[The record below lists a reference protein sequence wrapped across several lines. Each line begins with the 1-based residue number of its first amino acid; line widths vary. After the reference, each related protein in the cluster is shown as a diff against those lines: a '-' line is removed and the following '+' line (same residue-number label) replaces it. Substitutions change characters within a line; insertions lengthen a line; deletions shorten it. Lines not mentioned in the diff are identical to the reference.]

1 MKVYEAL
8 ARALVEEGVDT
19 AFTLMDEFNMD
30 LVLELGEKLGM
41 RIVTARHEEGAVLM
55 ADGYARV
62 TGRPALAIIGAGPAI
77 AHTGTGLVT
86 MRLRQSPVL
95 VLAADTA
102 RNDLHNAKVFDNRRY
117 AEATVGTFI
126 PLRDAA
132 TLVEDLGRAF
142 RHLRAGAGP
151 VVLNVP
157 GDVFQS
163 SLGTRWHYD
172 APAATLVSQQRTRA
186 APEIVAQ
193 AASTLAAAQRPVIIV
208 GRGAVA
214 SGARQAIAELAKRI
228 GALLACSLRARGYF
242 DADPYF
248 LGIAGGFSTPSA
260 LQLIGEADC
269 VVSVGAGLNW
279 YTTRGGT
286 LFPEA
291 RLIQIDSDPSRI
303 GALLRPDVAMVGDAL
318 ATVSAINEGLECEGI
333 RDGGGFR
340 SDEAGQSIRAS
351 WSYKTGPFV
360 DTPGILDP
368 YQVVAELDELLPAQ
382 RTVVCEGGH
391 YCLFTATG
399 MAVPE
404 PSAFLFG
411 NDFAA
416 MSVGLGISIGAALGR
431 PERHCILFVGDG
443 GLMMSLPELETAARH
458 RIPLTVVVMN
468 DGAYGAEFHKL
479 RAAGKSVELTLFD
492 NPQFEDVA
500 RALGCTGATA
510 RSVDELRSAAAT
522 AGTLDHPL
530 VIDTKIT
537 REVMHWAMKEYL

>member
-8 ARALVEEGVDT
+8 AQALVKEGIDT
-19 AFTLMDEFNMD
+19 VFTVMDEFNMD
-30 LVLELGEKLGM
+30 LVLHLGESLGV
-41 RIVTARHEEGAVLM
+41 RVVSARHEEGAVLM
-55 ADGYARV
+55 ADGYAQV
-62 TGRPALAIIGAGPAI
+62 TGHPALAVIGAGPAI

-95 VLAADTA
+95 VVAADTE
-102 RNDLHNAKVFDNRRY
+102 RNDLHNVKAFDNRSY
-117 AEATVGTFI
+117 AKATVGTFI
-126 PLRDAA
+126 PLRDAC
-132 TLVEDLGRAF
+132 TLAEDLGRAF
-142 RHLRAGAGP
+142 RHLRGGAGP
-151 VVLNVP
+151 VMLNVP

-163 SLGTRWHYD
+163 PLEAHWQHD
-172 APAATLVSQQRTRA
+172 APAAIAVSQQRTQP

-214 SGARQAIAELAKRI
+214 SGAKQAIAEVATRV

-248 LGIAGGFSTPSA
+248 LGIAGGFSTPTA
-260 LQLIGEADC
+260 RHLIGESDC
-269 VVSVGAGLNW
+269 VLSVGASLNW
-279 YTTRGGT
+279 YTTKGGT
-286 LFPEA
+286 LCPKA
-291 RLIQIDSDPSRI
+291 RLIQIDNDPRRI
-303 GALLRPDVAMVGDAL
+303 GALLRPEVAMVGDAL
-318 ATVSAINEGLECEGI
+318 ATVSAINERLECQGVRES
-333 RDGGGFR
+333 RGFR
-340 SDEAGQSIRAS
+340 SDEAERSIRAS
-351 WSYKTGPFV
+351 WSYRKGPFV
-360 DTPGILDP
+360 KTPGLLDP
-368 YQVVAELDELLPAQ
+368 YQVVAELDERLPAQ

-399 MAVPE
+399 MSVPE
-404 PSAFLFG
+404 PSAFQFG

-416 MSVGLGISIGAALGR
+416 MSVGLGISIGAAVGR
-431 PERHCILFVGDG
+431 PDRHCILFVGDG

-458 RIPLTVVVMN
+458 KIPLTVVVMN

-479 RAAGKSVELTLFD
+479 RAAGKSVQLTLFE
-492 NPQFEDVA
+492 NPEFEEVA

-510 RSVDELRSAAAT
+510 RSVDELRSAAAQV
-522 AGTLDHPL
+522 GKLDHPL

>member
-8 ARALVEEGVDT
+8 AQALVKEGIDT
-19 AFTLMDEFNMD
+19 VFTVMDEFNMD
-30 LVLELGEKLGM
+30 LVIQLGEQLGV
-41 RIVTARHEEGAVLM
+41 RVVTARHEEGAVLM

-62 TGRPALAIIGAGPAI
+62 TGRPALAVIGAGPAI

-142 RHLRAGAGP
+142 RHLRGGAGP
-151 VVLNVP
+151 VMLNVP

-163 SLGTRWHYD
+163 SLEAQWHYD
-172 APAATLVSQQRTRA
+172 TLATAVSPQRTRA

-214 SGARQAIAELAKRI
+214 SGARQAIADLATRV
-228 GALLACSLRARGYF
+228 GALLACSLRARGYL

-248 LGIAGGFSTPSA
+248 LGIAGGFATPTA
-260 LQLIGEADC
+260 VQLIGEADC
-269 VVSVGAGLNW
+269 VVSVGASLNW

-291 RLIQIDSDPSRI
+291 RLIQIDSDPRRI

-318 ATVSAINEGLECEGI
+318 ATVSAINERLECEGI
-333 RDGGGFR
+333 RDARGFR
-340 SDEAGQSIRAS
+340 SDEAEQSIRAS
-351 WSYKTGPFV
+351 WSYEKGPFV
-360 DTPGILDP
+360 DAPGLLDP
-368 YQVVAELDELLPAQ
+368 YQVVTELDERLPAQ

-399 MAVPE
+399 MSVPE
-404 PSAFLFG
+404 PSAFQFG

-416 MSVGLGISIGAALGR
+416 MSVGLGISIGAAVGR
-431 PERHCILFVGDG
+431 PDRHCVLFVGDG
-443 GLMMSLPELETAARH
+443 GLMMSLSELETAARH
-458 RIPLTVVVMN
+458 KIPLTVVVMN

-479 RAAGKSVELTLFD
+479 RAAGKSVQLTLFD
-492 NPQFEDVA
+492 NPEFEGVA

-510 RSVDELRSAAAT
+510 RTVDELRSAAAQ
-522 AGTLDHPL
+522 AGKLDRPL